1 MPPAKFM
8 SVNRQAFFNY
18 EILERYEAGL
28 ELTGT
33 EIKSIRAGRI
43 DLRGSHARASGNEL
57 WLHSVHI
64 APYNPA
70 GQQNH
75 DPKRPRKLLLHR
87 NQINEIA
94 GKISQKGL
102 TLVPLRL
109 YVKNHWAKIELGLA
123 RGKRKYD
130 KRKAIIERDKD
141 REARRAIRQLA

>member
-33 EIKSIRAGRI
+33 EIKSIRAGGI

-57 WLHSVHI
+57 WLHGVHI
-64 APYNPA
+64 ALYNPA
-70 GQQNH
+70 GRQNH

-102 TLVPLRL
+102 TLVPLRI
-109 YVKNHWAKIELGLA
+109 YVKNHWAKMELGLA